1 MAQVKKLG
9 RPTKERLAVLRNQ
22 VSYLL
27 WHDRIE
33 TTTEKAKAVRSAAER
48 ILTLAINSYT
58 DTVKVVKEVKNE
70 KGQTVQKEFVND
82 GPKKL
87 AARRKIMAYCYD
99 LQEVKDDKESKA
111 NFKARTKDVNHP
123 LVEKIFNVLAPK
135 YAKRAEELGQG
146 GGYTRVIKTR
156 NRRGDNAELAIV
168 ELI

>member
-9 RPTKERLAVLRNQ
+9 RPTKERMAVLRNQ

-27 WHDRIE
+27 WHGRIE
-33 TTTEKAKAVRSAAER
+33 TTAEKAKAVQSAAEK

-70 KGQTVQKEFVND
+70 KGAVVKKEFVND
-82 GPKKL
+82 GAKKL
-87 AARRKIMAYCYD
+87 NARRKIMAYCYD
-99 LQEVKDDKESKA
+99 IQEVKDEKESKA
-111 NFKARTKDVNHP
+111 NFNARVKDVNHP

-135 YAKRAEELGQG
+135 YAQRKEELGQG